1 MAPLVPLLL
10 SGLTALPQ
18 LWDKVAGIFGKEVPQ
33 SVAQAGALAGE
44 VQELLDSGKATPE
57 QLLAVEQLA
66 SQERQAI
73 RDHHYRM
80 ERLVVDDLA
89 SQRDAEKAA
98 YASGDEYVAR
108 TRPQIL
114 REMWRTCQAF
124 VLLAP
129 VVILVARWL
138 GIQGEAMT
146 ELVGVIQWVGGWLF
160 GTFGAAFLGYAA
172 ARTVDKR
179 NPQAMDGGGALGRAV
194 RLGLAVGGR

>member
-18 LWDKVAGIFGKEVPQ
+18 LWDKVAGIFGKEAPQ

-44 VQELLDSGKATPE
+44 VQELLDSGTATPE
-57 QLLAVEQLA
+57 QRLAVEQLA

-114 REMWRTCQAF
+114 REMWRTCQVF

-129 VVILVARWL
+129 LVILAARWL

-160 GTFGAAFLGYAA
+160 GTFGAAFLGYSA

-179 NPQAMDGGGALGRAV
+179 NPQAVDGGGALGRAV